1 MNTID
6 KFSYIISLLFSKLD
20 DTEIDLSE
28 EECANIFNFSKDIRK
43 ELRRSKKLERIEAI
57 IDDYEKY
64 KLKPYRPAND
74 YVRQIKEVIE
84 NEQKIKRNCRKCKAN
99 KSRR

>member
-6 KFSYIISLLFSKLD
+6 KFSYIISLLFSKIE

-28 EECANIFNFSKDIRK
+28 EECDNIVNYSKDIRK
-43 ELRRSKKLERIEAI
+43 ELRRSKKLERIETI

-74 YVRQIKEVIE
+74 YVRQIKEVLN
-84 NEQKIKRNCRKCKAN
+84 NE
-99 KSRR
+99 